1 MSLVGNLP
9 LSGREETV
17 HGFLKVIAI
26 LCLMPIGAP
35 LVAITAI
42 RRLRRAEATP
52 VRPDDERR

>member
-9 LSGREETV
+9 LSGREGTV